1 MRLKY
6 LAKHIDERLVTPEM
20 ELMSVSKTKGVIP
33 RSEISDADGR
43 AEDISHY
50 KTCQPGDLVINR
62 MSAYQGALGIAKQV
76 GAVSPDYM
84 VLRFGPK
91 IAPEFGGYFFKS
103 HQTISLMSSLV
114 KGIGSVDSG
123 SVRTPRLSWTD
134 LGNSPVSIPT
144 LEEQIAIAEFL
155 DSETAQIDEL
165 IGKQQQLVETLA
177 ERRKAVI
184 TRAVTRGLDAKVPF
198 KDSKVEWLGPVPA
211 HWEIKRLKEANLF
224 IKGGVWGEEPSG
236 DGFDIWCVRMA
247 DFDRNKQT
255 ISLDKKTYRN
265 VKPSERINRVLK
277 FGDLILEKSGGGD
290 ASPVGAVMHFE
301 HEEPAVC
308 SNFACILRIKPDQDS
323 KFWTYVHHAIYAN
336 RLTWRSIKQTSGI
349 QNLDTDSYFN
359 ERIGFP
365 PLNEQ
370 RNIVAFLENAMMEID
385 TLIDKAISTIELLQ
399 ERRQALI
406 SAAVTGKIDIRGK

>member
-6 LAKHIDERLVTPEM
+6 LAKHVDERLVTPEM

-144 LEEQIAIAEFL
+144 LEEQVGIAEFL
-155 DSETAQIDEL
+155 DRETTQIDEL
-165 IGKQQQLVETLA
+165 IRKQQQLIETLE

-184 TRAVTRGLDAKVPF
+184 TIAITRGLDSTVPLV
-198 KDSKVEWLGPVPA
+198 DSG
-211 HWEIKRLKEANLF
+211 
-224 IKGGVWGEEPSG
+224 
-236 DGFDIWCVRMA
+236 
-247 DFDRNKQT
+247 
-255 ISLDKKTYRN
+255 
-265 VKPSERINRVLK
+265 SERLGKIPKHWIPQTFRRIGQLESGTDYKQFEVEEGGYPVIGSGGEFRRVSKFMFEGESVLFGRKGTIDKPLYVNCAFWTVDTMYWTRLNSNVVAKFIYYWATTLPFMLFTTNTALPSMTSSDIKNFEIALPPMDEQAQISNYLDETTGSIDALSSKAQEMIEVLK
-277 FGDLILEKSGGGD
+277 
-290 ASPVGAVMHFE
+290 
-301 HEEPAVC
+301 
-308 SNFACILRIKPDQDS
+308 
-323 KFWTYVHHAIYAN
+323 
-336 RLTWRSIKQTSGI
+336 
-349 QNLDTDSYFN
+349 
-359 ERIGFP
+359 
-365 PLNEQ
+365 
-370 RNIVAFLENAMMEID
+370 
-385 TLIDKAISTIELLQ
+385 
-399 ERRQALI
+399 ERRQGLI
-406 SAAVTGKIDIRGK
+406 SAAVTGKIDVRGK